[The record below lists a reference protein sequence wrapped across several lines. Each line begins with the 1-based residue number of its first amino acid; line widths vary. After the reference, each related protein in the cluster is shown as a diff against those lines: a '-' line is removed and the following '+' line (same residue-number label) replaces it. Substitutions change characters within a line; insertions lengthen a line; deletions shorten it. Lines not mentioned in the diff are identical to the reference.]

1 MGDWFHCPCRKG
13 WGASNAFVPKNGPKA
28 ARIRLWL
35 KRFACPS
42 NAGEALT
49 MPARGHQKSDPVDH
63 RIRVQLT
70 AAQAE
75 QLARLA
81 ADAGVSQSEY
91 MRSLL
96 DSANK
101 VPKPRRQSGTMLQ
114 LVEIHELA
122 MQVKKLGTN
131 VNQLARQ
138 ANAGL
143 VPLRRE
149 EIQQMLAQHE
159 ELMVR
164 AIALVEKALP
174 G

>member
-1 MGDWFHCPCRKG
+1 
-13 WGASNAFVPKNGPKA
+13 
-28 ARIRLWL
+28 
-35 KRFACPS
+35 
-42 NAGEALT
+42 
-49 MPARGHQKSDPVDH
+49 MPARGHQKTDPVDR

-75 QLARLA
+75 RLARLA
-81 ADAGVSQSEY
+81 AGAGVSQSEF

-96 DSANK
+96 NSASGVSSK
-101 VPKPRRQSGTMLQ
+101 VPKTRRQSGTMLQ

-131 VNQLARQ
+131 INQIARQ

-149 EIQQMLAQHE
+149 EIQAMLAQHE
-159 ELMVR
+159 QLMLR
-164 AIALVEKALP
+164 AIAYVERALP
-174 G
+174 E

>member
-1 MGDWFHCPCRKG
+1 
-13 WGASNAFVPKNGPKA
+13 
-28 ARIRLWL
+28 
-35 KRFACPS
+35 
-42 NAGEALT
+42 

-70 AAQAE
+70 AVQAS
-75 QLARLA
+75 RLA
-81 ADAGVSQSEY
+81 ELADVAGVSQSEF

-96 DSANK
+96 DSATGAAVK
-101 VPKPRRQSGTMLQ
+101 APKPRRESGTMLQ

-131 VNQLARQ
+131 VNQLAKQ

-143 VPLRRE
+143 VPLRRD